1 MRHWIAISLL
11 SLFVAT
17 HTEVHEVL
25 KIPGL
30 MEHYWEHQSVEHTGW
45 WAFISEHYLH
55 GHHHEGE
62 HHNHQELPFH
72 GDHHCGGQTLQA
84 KVAEQDGPSLSIPPG
99 MELQLMGWEDHIV
112 PRSGPADIWQPPRA

>member
-25 KIPGL
+25 KVPGL
-30 MEHYWEHQSVEHTGW
+30 LKHYWEHQSAEDTGW

-55 GHHHEGE
+55 GQHHAGE
-62 HHNHQELPFH
+62 HHDHHNLPFH
-72 GDHHCGGQTLQA
+72 GDHHCGAQTLQA
-84 KVAEQDGPSLSIPPG
+84 KVPAQCGPSLVPSDG
-99 MELQLMGWEDHIV
+99 LELVLKPWEDRV
-112 PRSGPADIWQPPRA
+112 ALQSGPADIWQPPRA